1 MYAGNIDDA
10 DAKHLPHWSKPSI
23 REQRRKPLRVTKT
36 AVGMRTCESVQIDQS
51 LQNTTLPWRGENERS
66 CSISLQKDVK
76 LNMPLPDPHILL
88 RAALCQDSNHQLLII
103 SAHLAF
109 DSANEVFL
117 VAMSIGSFD
126 LVLRGWVPVIPD
138 DAID

>member
-1 MYAGNIDDA
+1 MQEIPITQMQSIYPMGN
-10 DAKHLPHWSKPSI
+10 KLSSC
-23 REQRRKPLRVTKT
+23 EQRRKLLRAIKT

-51 LQNTTLPWRGENERS
+51 PQDTTLPWRPENVRT

-76 LNMPLPDPHILL
+76 LNMPLPDPRILL
-88 RAALCQDSNHQLLII
+88 QAALCQDSNHQPLVI

-126 LVLRGWVPVIPD
+126 LVLRGWVPVVPD